1 MNTHRTLVEDPAFDP
16 FAEAAHAAATD
27 GRVPQRLIED
37 AYRALTPHTP
47 EAIRELVLTLAGR
60 IA

>member
-1 MNTHRTLVEDPAFDP
+1 MNLHRTLIDDPAFDA
-16 FAEAAHAAATD
+16 FAEAAPAATPE
-27 GRVPQRLIED
+27 GRIPPRLIDD

-47 EAIRELVLTLAGR
+47 EAIRELVLIVAGR

>member
-16 FAEAAHAAATD
+16 FAELASSFD
-27 GRVPQRLIED
+27 VRVPQRLIED